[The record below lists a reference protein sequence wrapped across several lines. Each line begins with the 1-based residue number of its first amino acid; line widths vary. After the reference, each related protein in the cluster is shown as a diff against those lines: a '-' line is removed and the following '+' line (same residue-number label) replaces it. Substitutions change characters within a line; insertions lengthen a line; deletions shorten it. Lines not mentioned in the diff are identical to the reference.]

1 MNQSSTS
8 ESKSVSTGMKI
19 SWWKIA
25 TVILLMYSVIAGFW
39 IALIPSITGVSNS
52 TLEETKPVYAY
63 VYNGKLKSSSHVQ
76 VWVTNMKI
84 NWKASNVK
92 VESDQKLALTFTN
105 SPFIESENVHLIV
118 ETNNYRDT
126 LFNAFYH
133 KLAENAPEGV
143 IALEKIE
150 YKKDL
155 QKIFGFP
162 NREILNE
169 TIRNLF
175 FHVPIWFAMML
186 VAGIGLFNG
195 FQYLRKGNMDF
206 DLKAEKYL
214 KTTVFMG
221 FLGLL
226 TGSIWARFT
235 WGNWW
240 AFDVKLNGAAITVL
254 IYIAYLV
261 LRSGITD
268 EIQRAKISA
277 VYSIFAFVMMVLF
290 VLIVPRIYD
299 SLHPGNGGNAPVS
312 DYDFD
317 STLRMVFYPAVLGWM
332 GLSLW
337 ITQLSIRIQR
347 LKNKHDETV

>member
-1 MNQSSTS
+1 
-8 ESKSVSTGMKI
+8 MKY
-19 SWWKIA
+19 WWKII
-25 TVILLMYSVIAGFW
+25 TVLLLFYSVIAGMW
-39 IALIPSITGVSNS
+39 IALLPSVTGVSKS
-52 TLEETKPVYAY
+52 TISDNDEVFAY
-63 VYNGKLKSSSHVQ
+63 VYNGHLNDKSNQDFEVRSWLINNPGKNTV
-76 VWVTNMKI
+76 
-84 NWKASNVK
+84 NWKATTK
-92 VESDQKLALTFTN
+92 VISDQKLELSFGDAPYLESTN
-105 SPFIESENVHLIV
+105 LHLVV
-118 ETNNYRDT
+118 ETPLYRDT
-126 LFNAFYH
+126 LFNAFYF
-133 KLAENAPEGV
+133 KPDTASKEGV
-143 IALEKIE
+143 LAIE
-150 YKKDL
+150 EIKPQKNIGKK
-155 QKIFGFP
+155 FGFP

-195 FQYLRKGNMDF
+195 FQYLRKGNLDY
-206 DLKAEKYL
+206 DLKAEKFL

-317 STLRMVFYPAVLGWM
+317 STLRMVFYPAVLAWM
-332 GLSLW
+332 GLAVW
-337 ITQLSIRIQR
+337 ISQLSIRVQR
-347 LKNKHDETV
+347 IKNKHDETEHGS